1 MAVQPDKRIIELEE
15 ELRKTQ
21 KLLKESRKN
30 DRIAEFYNG
39 MGTYQILKNLPVGLN
54 IFDSKG
60 KVVFVNNIARS
71 YFGVAED
78 DQLDGYNFFDDPSIS
93 DAIKWKVRHKQ
104 GATEERY
111 IDFQI
116 IKEHKMYESSKS
128 KNDQMFIRLIYKP
141 IEAKSGESSG
151 IIVIIEDLTSQNVT
165 EKALKESEVRFREL
179 FQNMSSSVAVYN
191 AVENGSDFVFV
202 DFNKSAEKLDKLS
215 KGIIIGKK
223 VTEMFPGVEAMEI
236 FEIFKR
242 VWKTGESEKCPV
254 FEYKNDKI
262 SGWRENFV
270 YKLPTGEIVAI
281 YDDLTEQKRIEYQLA
296 QLQKMESVGQLAGGI
311 AHNFNNVLSV
321 IMNAAQLLQMPARK
335 LDQKSQK
342 YTEMIMKSSNTAK
355 DLINKLLAFGRRKQ
369 FLIEKQNLDSILKET
384 VDILE
389 GTLDRRTSV
398 SLLSKAENPQ
408 ILGDHSGLENVFLNL
423 CLNANDA
430 MEDGGEILI
439 STENTNLDQLYCNKS
454 LFDIKP
460 GKFYKITISD
470 TGSGIPPE
478 NLQKIF
484 DPFYTTKEQGKG
496 TGLGLSAVYGII
508 QAHNGEILV
517 KSEPDKGTSFF
528 IFIPCVNEE
537 GFAPSDR
544 CTILF
549 AEEEGFNRLLGAE
562 LLESQGYRVLQV
574 KNGQEAIDIYEDKN
588 NEIDIV
594 IMNMVMPEINGFDA
608 FIKMREINH
617 NSKVIITSGHMEDE
631 SIKDLK
637 RLGLKGFLQKPYKDS
652 DLTSLLM
659 EIRE

>member
-104 GATEERY
+104 DATEERY